1 MLFQQ
6 ADRKTYQGYQEKYDQ
21 YDSDPLEESRFDL
34 GLGKFIA
41 ADGTAPAVFGH
52 LRRTIGTFSS
62 FAADQIT
69 FLLFFCQINF
79 KSKYNLKLSSG
90 F

>member
-1 MLFQQ
+1 MRLFQQ
-6 ADRKTYQGYQEKYDQ
+6 ADGKTYQGDQEQYDQ
-21 YDSDPLEESRFDL
+21 YDGDPLEESRFDP
-34 GLGKFIA
+34 GLGEFIA

-69 FLLFFCQINF
+69 FLLLFLSDKFQIQI
-79 KSKYNLKLSSG
+79 
-90 F
+90 